1 MKTFAHLYKDDY
13 FTGRQKNDE
22 KRLKTFLQEKAFM
35 SRHMPL
41 SGAVCDVGCS
51 TGEFLET
58 IQWNGPRFGMEVNPA
73 AIEAA
78 KKSGFSFEKSIL
90 TEQNFFDAVI
100 FRGTIQHVPD
110 PFLYIGAAHKS
121 LKKGGAVVFL
131 ATPNANSVVDI
142 EYPYLDSAYANPV
155 ADHLN
160 FFKTLV
166 TRKKPR
172 FAFWRNMM
180 NVIARKDYIA
190 CRINRRADVWL
201 GDGSVSLLPQHH
213 RARRTA
219 DAGLLAKTAAGP
231 RDP

>member
-13 FTGRQKNDE
+13 FKRRQKNDD
-22 KRLKTFLQEKAFM
+22 KRLTSFRQEKAFM

-58 IQWNGPRFGMEVNPA
+58 IQWTGPRFGMEVNPG
-73 AIEAA
+73 AIEVA
-78 KKSGFSFEKSIL
+78 KQSGFSFEKSIL
-90 TEQNFFDAVI
+90 TEENFFDAVI

-121 LKKGGAVVFL
+121 LKKGGVVVFL
-131 ATPNANSVVDI
+131 ATPNANSIIYKLFNTLPALDPILNFYVPSDVTLSDVLRNYEFSVVDI
-142 EYPYLDSAYANPV
+142 EYPYLNSPYASPV

-180 NVIARKDYIA
+180 NVIARKE
-190 CRINRRADVWL
+190 
-201 GDGSVSLLPQHH
+201 
-213 RARRTA
+213 
-219 DAGLLAKTAAGP
+219 
-231 RDP
+231 

>member
-13 FTGRQKNDE
+13 FAGRQKNDE
-22 KRLKTFLQEKAFM
+22 RRLKTFLQEKAFM

-90 TEQNFFDAVI
+90 TEEDFFDAVI

-110 PFLYIGAAHKS
+110 PFLYIGAAHKA
-121 LKKGGAVVFL
+121 LKKGGAIVFL
-131 ATPNANSVVDI
+131 ATPNANSIVYKLFNTLPALDPVLNFYIPSDGSLSDVLRNYEFTVVDI

-160 FFKTLV
+160 FLKTLV

-180 NVIARKDYIA
+180 NLIARKE
-190 CRINRRADVWL
+190 
-201 GDGSVSLLPQHH
+201 
-213 RARRTA
+213 
-219 DAGLLAKTAAGP
+219 
-231 RDP
+231 